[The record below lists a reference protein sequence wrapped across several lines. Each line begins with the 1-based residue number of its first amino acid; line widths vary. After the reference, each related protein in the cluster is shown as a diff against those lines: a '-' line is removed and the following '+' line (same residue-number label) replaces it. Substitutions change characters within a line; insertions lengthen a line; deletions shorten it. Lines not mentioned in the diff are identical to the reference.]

1 MPKQVGSRNGKS
13 LLRQAAFDSFS
24 KLYYTH
30 FVLSQS
36 QTTFG
41 YVLCL
46 PSSISYSTV
55 QLATYQRLQVTHTH
69 ARTHT
74 HTHARARLTALFP
87 GLPR

>member
-1 MPKQVGSRNGKS
+1 MEQLMPKQVGSRNGKS
-13 LLRQAAFDSFS
+13 LLLQAAFDSFS

-46 PSSISYSTV
+46 PSSISYATV

-69 ARTHT
+69 TH
-74 HTHARARLTALFP
+74 LTALFP
-87 GLPR
+87 GLPG